1 MRGFPGL
8 LLIFLLSS
16 SLCYGIA
23 KTVEVVGFG
32 ECADCKENNIKT
44 SQVLS
49 GTMNY
54 FAYDF
59 MHFFHCMFVSWDNTC
74 NVFHIINSVW
84 GTYFHTDVKTTQVC
98 SLGTDT
104 DKHQILESGEFST

>member
-8 LLIFLLSS
+8 LLILLLSS

-44 SQVLS
+44 SQALS

-59 MHFFHCMFVSWDNTC
+59 MHFFHCMFVSWDNTY
-74 NVFHIINSVW
+74 NVFHIINSV
-84 GTYFHTDVKTTQVC
+84 GKHISTQTIKQPKYAV
-98 SLGTDT
+98 LVPTLINT
-104 DKHQILESGEFST
+104 